1 MKQLVLL
8 GGGHSHIE
16 VLRRLGYGRP
26 PATRITLVNPGPHA
40 IYSGML
46 PGLIAGHYAA
56 DDCRI
61 DLARLCRFAGA
72 ECVIASATALD
83 PAQRRVKLSDGKTL
97 AYDVLSFDTGSAP
110 DVRTIP
116 GAAEYTIGVR
126 PLAQF
131 LKSWDAICAAVTAS
145 RQGPAIAVVGGGA
158 GGVELALAMRHR
170 LTAAVRGGSRVAD
183 IHLVTDSATILP
195 HHPRRVRRILTTLLH
210 RHGIALHAGSR
221 VTKVTRSAI
230 HRESGAP
237 LRATFIILAISAGAP
252 SWIADSGVATDRDG
266 FIAVNDALQSVSHP
280 DVFAAGDVASP
291 LNHTTPKSGVYA
303 VRQGPPLAGNL
314 LAALASR
321 PLTAHLP
328 QRRALALISTGDR
341 HAVASWGPLTFSG
354 DWVWRWKDRI
364 DRRFVAKYR
373 EAV

>member
-26 PATRITLVNPGPHA
+26 PATRITLVNPGPYA

-110 DVRTIP
+110 DLRTIP

-126 PLAQF
+126 PFAQF
-131 LKSWDAICAAVTAS
+131 LKSWDAIRAAVTAS

-183 IHLVTDSATILP
+183 IHLVTDGATILP

-252 SWIADSGVATDRDG
+252 SWIADSGLATDRDG

-314 LAALASR
+314 VAALASR